1 MADMPH
7 PASRIGS
14 TQSRSS
20 STVGVDR
27 GSASR
32 HAATDTAGLHGHPLA
47 ANLARATLAEGVGTF
62 MLVLTI
68 ISTAIG
74 ATLAKPVA
82 GAPYG
87 SLAVPLAGGIVL
99 AIVVASMGHVS
110 GAHLNPAVTLGLAFN
125 RKFPWSAVPAYV
137 VAQLVGAIA
146 AALVAWGFYGGP
158 ARSVAKLGATYPAPG
173 VSLGSAFAA
182 EAVVTFMLVL
192 VVIAVATDTRVP
204 QGVAAMAI
212 GAALAAAIL
221 ISGPLTGAGVNPA
234 RSIGPMI
241 VAGNMT
247 DWWLYVL
254 APIIGG
260 VAAATLYDRFLR
272 AGAAPTVPARK
283 SEPAAV
289 VDHG

>member
-1 MADMPH
+1 M
-7 PASRIGS
+7 S
-14 TQSRSS
+14 
-20 STVGVDR
+20 
-27 GSASR
+27 
-32 HAATDTAGLHGHPLA
+32 
-47 ANLARATLAEGVGTF
+47 ANLVRATLAEGVGTF

-68 ISTAIG
+68 ISTAIA

-110 GAHLNPAVTLGLAFN
+110 GAHLNPAVTFGLAVN
-125 RKFPWSAVPAYV
+125 RKFPWGAVPAYV
-137 VAQLVGAIA
+137 IAQVAGAVV
-146 AALVAWGFYGGP
+146 AALVAWGFYGDA
-158 ARSVAKLGATYPAPG
+158 ARSVAKLGATYPASG

-221 ISGPLTGAGVNPA
+221 ISGPVTGAGVNPA

-254 APIIGG
+254 APLIGG

-272 AGAAPTVPARK
+272 AGAAPTVAARG

>member
-1 MADMPH
+1 MTEMPQR
-7 PASRIGS
+7 AARIGG
-14 TQSRSS
+14 TESRTSPAA
-20 STVGVDR
+20 GID
-27 GSASR
+27 GSPGPQVTD
-32 HAATDTAGLHGHPLA
+32 AATTGLHGHPLA
-47 ANLARATLAEGVGTF
+47 ANLARATMAESVGTF

-68 ISTAIG
+68 ICTAIG

-110 GAHLNPAVTLGLAFN
+110 GAHLNPAVTLGLAVN
-125 RKFPWSAVPAYV
+125 RRFPWSAVPAYV
-137 VAQLVGAIA
+137 IAQFVGALG

-158 ARSVAKLGATYPAPG
+158 ARSVAHLGATYPAPG
-173 VSLGSAFAA
+173 VSLGSAFAV

-192 VVIAVATDTRVP
+192 VVIAVATDARVP

-212 GAALAAAIL
+212 GSALAAAIL

-241 VAGNMT
+241 VAGNLT
-247 DWWLYVL
+247 DWWLYLL
-254 APIIGG
+254 APLLGG
-260 VAAATLYDRFLR
+260 VAATTLYDRFLR
-272 AGAAPTVPARK
+272 AGSAPQAPQR
-283 SEPAAV
+283 SSDRLSV
-289 VDHG
+289 VDQG

>member
-1 MADMPH
+1 MTDMPH
-7 PASRIGS
+7 PAQRIG
-14 TQSRSS
+14 TQSRRS
-20 STVGVDR
+20 STAGIA
-27 GSASR
+27 GSSDSR
-32 HAATDTAGLHGHPLA
+32 HAATATTGLHGHPMA
-47 ANLARATLAEGVGTF
+47 GNLATATLAEGVGTF
-62 MLVLTI
+62 MLVLTLVSTV
-68 ISTAIG
+68 IS
-74 ATLAKPVA
+74 ATLARPLA

-110 GAHLNPAVTLGLAFN
+110 GAHLNPAVTLGLAVN
-125 RKFPWSAVPAYV
+125 RRFPWSAVPAYLI
-137 VAQLVGAIA
+137 AQFVGGAV
-146 AALVAWGFYGGP
+146 AALVAWAFYGDA

-221 ISGPLTGAGVNPA
+221 ISGPISGGSVNPA

-254 APIIGG
+254 APLLGG
-260 VAAATLYDRFLR
+260 VVAATLYDRVLR
-272 AGAAPTVPARK
+272 AGSAPAAPERS